1 MDIMLNDINVDL
13 GGIVLLED
21 TNVTFVYGRRYGLI
35 GKNGSGKVRNLLPV
49 HGCLVREGVL
59 GRGWRRQFHRCSKC
73 GCLLN

>member
-49 HGCLVREGVL
+49 HGCL
-59 GRGWRRQFHRCSKC
+59 
-73 GCLLN
+73 